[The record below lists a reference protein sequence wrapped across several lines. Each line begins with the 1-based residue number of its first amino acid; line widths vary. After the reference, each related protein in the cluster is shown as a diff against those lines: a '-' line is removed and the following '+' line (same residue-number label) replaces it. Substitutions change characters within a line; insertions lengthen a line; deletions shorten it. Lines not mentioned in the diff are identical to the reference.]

1 LKNAKTFL
9 KKSEV
14 SDEDLNSIL
23 HLESYDKSNYVTHG
37 KGVIKKITE
46 GEDVESGIKKIEE
59 FEVMWRKHFV
69 EVMNCGEFLD
79 VNWNVLRSSLKK

>member
-9 KKSEV
+9 KKDEI

-23 HLESYDKSNYVTHG
+23 LLESYDKSNYVTHG
-37 KGVIKKITE
+37 KGVVQKITE
-46 GEDVESGIKKIEE
+46 GDVDKIKEIED
-59 FEVMWRKHFV
+59 FEIMWRKHFI

-79 VNWNVLRSSLKK
+79 LNWNVLRSSLKK